1 MEPVLVERLAA
12 AGSEVEIPAGQVIIE
27 PGQPG
32 LGLFVVRAGTVEVD
46 AHWGV
51 RELGA
56 GQVFGGIALREPYG
70 SRTARV
76 LAKTDVLLVAVDRPT
91 VERLCAEDPELEGCL
106 ELD

>member
-1 MEPVLVERLAA
+1 MDPAAVERLAE

-32 LGLFVVRAGTVEVD
+32 LGLFVIRDGTVEVD

-56 GQVFGGIALREPYG
+56 GEVFGGLSLREQYG
-70 SRTARV
+70 TRTARV
-76 LAKTDVLLVAVDRPT
+76 LAKTDVRLVAVDRPT
-91 VERLCAEDPELEGCL
+91 VERLCAEDPALEDCL

>member
-1 MEPVLVERLAA
+1 MDADAVERLAA

-32 LGLFVVRAGTVEVD
+32 LGLFVVRSGTVEVD

-56 GQVFGGIALREPYG
+56 GDVFGGIALREPHG

-76 LAKTDVLLVAVDRPT
+76 LAKTNVLLVAVDRST
-91 VERLCAEDPELEGCL
+91 VERRCAEDPVLEGCL